1 MNRCILLNLSHRSGV
16 PMSPAICISALHT
29 CRCYIHKITHAE
41 SRRQVNESPERT
53 SST

>member
-16 PMSPAICISALHT
+16 HMSSAICISVLHT
-29 CRCYIHKITHAE
+29 CRCYIHKIIYAA
-41 SRRQVNESPERT
+41 SRRQMNESPERT